1 VKKSE
6 YEIILNSIAE
16 GVFVV
21 NLDRAIVYINDAAKK
36 LVGVEENDVIGKRC
50 YEVFKSSVCEK
61 QCLLKRLIKEGKSI
75 FDEEVEITDLF
86 GEKIDVLVSAVP
98 ITDKSGEIVGA
109 VETIRDISIVK
120 ELDKEIR
127 EKYTFQDIVS
137 KNKRILE
144 IFKILP
150 DIAKSD
156 STVLISGENG
166 TGKELFA
173 NAIHNLSYRKD
184 KPFIKI
190 NCGALPDNLL
200 ESELFGYKKGAFTGA
215 VKDKPGRVE
224 TAEGGTIFLD
234 EIGDLS
240 PAFQV
245 KLLRFLQ
252 EREYT
257 PLGCNKTF
265 KADVRVLSATNKD
278 LVKMIEEGQFRQDLY
293 FRIKVVEINLPPLRE
308 RKGDIPLLVK
318 HLLSKFNRT
327 KGKRISKLSDK
338 AMELLMRYDYPGN
351 IRELENIIEYSFV
364 ICKDIITP
372 QCLPSYL
379 NKKYSRTTDGFST
392 LNLKIVEEELIEKAL
407 KLCHGNKS
415 KAAKMLG
422 ISRVS
427 LWKKLKNKQ

>member
-1 VKKSE
+1 MKKSE

-21 NLDRAIVYINDAAKK
+21 DLDRAIVYINDAAKK

-184 KPFIKI
+184 KPFVKI

-224 TAEGGTIFLD
+224 TAEGGTIFL
-234 EIGDLS
+234 
-240 PAFQV
+240 
-245 KLLRFLQ
+245 
-252 EREYT
+252 
-257 PLGCNKTF
+257 
-265 KADVRVLSATNKD
+265 
-278 LVKMIEEGQFRQDLY
+278 
-293 FRIKVVEINLPPLRE
+293 
-308 RKGDIPLLVK
+308 
-318 HLLSKFNRT
+318 
-327 KGKRISKLSDK
+327 
-338 AMELLMRYDYPGN
+338 
-351 IRELENIIEYSFV
+351 
-364 ICKDIITP
+364 
-372 QCLPSYL
+372 
-379 NKKYSRTTDGFST
+379 
-392 LNLKIVEEELIEKAL
+392 
-407 KLCHGNKS
+407 
-415 KAAKMLG
+415 
-422 ISRVS
+422 
-427 LWKKLKNKQ
+427 

>member
-1 VKKSE
+1 
-6 YEIILNSIAE
+6 
-16 GVFVV
+16 
-21 NLDRAIVYINDAAKK
+21 
-36 LVGVEENDVIGKRC
+36 
-50 YEVFKSSVCEK
+50 
-61 QCLLKRLIKEGKSI
+61 
-75 FDEEVEITDLF
+75 
-86 GEKIDVLVSAVP
+86 
-98 ITDKSGEIVGA
+98 
-109 VETIRDISIVK
+109 
-120 ELDKEIR
+120 
-127 EKYTFQDIVS
+127 
-137 KNKRILE
+137 
-144 IFKILP
+144 
-150 DIAKSD
+150 
-156 STVLISGENG
+156 
-166 TGKELFA
+166 
-173 NAIHNLSYRKD
+173 
-184 KPFIKI
+184 
-190 NCGALPDNLL
+190 
-200 ESELFGYKKGAFTGA
+200 
-215 VKDKPGRVE
+215 GRVE

-407 KLCHGNKS
+407 KLCDGNKS